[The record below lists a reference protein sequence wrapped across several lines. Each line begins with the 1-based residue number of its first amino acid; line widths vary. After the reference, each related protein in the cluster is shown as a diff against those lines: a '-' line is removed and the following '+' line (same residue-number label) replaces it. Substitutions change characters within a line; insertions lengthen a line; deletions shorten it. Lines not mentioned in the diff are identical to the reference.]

1 MLLTLIV
8 ELEDKPGQLVRVLEP
23 ISKLGGNI
31 VGIVHQRGKK
41 TPLNRV
47 PVEISLKIDKRRVS
61 ELLKILRESGII
73 IRSCNEEKF
82 IATASVLLIGHIIH
96 TDLSDTINRIDS
108 GDAEC
113 VELHVSMPRVSEP
126 STAMVTISAK
136 NEERLKAAIEKLKE
150 ICKAKQIDVIEPINE
165 EFL

>member
-8 ELEDKPGQLVRVLEP
+8 ELEDKPGQLVKVLEP

-47 PVEISLKIDKRRVS
+47 PVEISLKIDGKKVDRLLDVLKR
-61 ELLKILRESGII
+61 SGVI
-73 IRSCNEEKF
+73 IRSCNEEKL
-82 IATASVLLIGHIIH
+82 IATTSLLLIGHIIH
-96 TDLSDTINRIDS
+96 TDVSDTINKIDS

-113 VELHVSMPRVSEP
+113 VELHVSMPRVNEP
-126 STAMVTISAK
+126 STAMVTISAR
-136 NEERLKAAIEKLKE
+136 NEDKLKAAVEKLKKVCRE
-150 ICKAKQIDVIEPINE
+150 KGIDVIEPINE

>member
-47 PVEISLKIDKRRVS
+47 PVEISLKIDGRKVG
-61 ELLKILRESGII
+61 ELLETLRSAGVI
-73 IRSCNEEKF
+73 IRSCNEERLT
-82 IATASVLLIGHIIH
+82 ATTSVLLIGHIIH
-96 TDLSDTINRIDS
+96 TDLSDTINKIDS

-113 VELHVSMPRVSEP
+113 VELHISMPRVNEP
-126 STAMVTISAK
+126 STALVTISAR
-136 NEERLKAAIEKLKE
+136 NEERLRAAIEKLKE
-150 ICKAKQIDVIEPINE
+150 VCKEKGIDLIEPINE
-165 EFL
+165 ELP